1 MAVAFDPHEVTL
13 LRALSRQFPTAD
25 AAVAEVAAAKAG
37 QGLAKGVIHVVSDVH
52 GEYRKLR
59 HVINNASGNL
69 RPMVESLFAGRLDE
83 PRRRQLLTV
92 LYYPRETMD
101 YLKPQLA
108 DAGWRRDWV
117 RQTLRF
123 QFELVRELAKRY
135 RREWVTGFFPPERRE
150 LFEELM
156 AEPIARPDTAYVNAM
171 LDALAAHDDDLPTV
185 RMASRLVRNLTASEI
200 IVAGDLGDRGP
211 RIDRV
216 IDFLMQQ
223 PHVSVVWG
231 NHDAEWLG
239 ACLGQEACIATV
251 LRFSARYRRFSQLEE
266 GYGILLEPIERLARS
281 VYGDDPC
288 ANSSSSAPASATTC

>member
-13 LRALSRQFPTAD
+13 LRELSRQFPTAD

-108 DAGWRRDWV
+108 DAGCAGTGSARRCDFSLNWC
-117 RQTLRF
+117 
-123 QFELVRELAKRY
+123 AS
-135 RREWVTGFFPPERRE
+135 WPS
-150 LFEELM
+150 
-156 AEPIARPDTAYVNAM
+156 DTA
-171 LDALAAHDDDLPTV
+171 
-185 RMASRLVRNLTASEI
+185 
-200 IVAGDLGDRGP
+200 
-211 RIDRV
+211 
-216 IDFLMQQ
+216 
-223 PHVSVVWG
+223 G
-231 NHDAEWLG
+231 NG
-239 ACLGQEACIATV
+239 
-251 LRFSARYRRFSQLEE
+251 
-266 GYGILLEPIERLARS
+266 
-281 VYGDDPC
+281 
-288 ANSSSSAPASATTC
+288 